1 MNAGSK
7 MLGPGAVRSYNEKGQ
22 RNGWKNAKGDTVY
35 WNHGDWGKGVSTST
49 FPHLNYDV
57 SGKKG
62 PYL

>member
-1 MNAGSK
+1 M
-7 MLGPGAVRSYNEKGQ
+7 RSYNEKGQ